1 MTEIKTIENLLSQ
14 VKTIADSYERV
25 AKATGDNFNIFS
37 ILGIEHYEVT
47 THSRFIAHLLNP
59 NALHGKGVLFLEE
72 FLEKIQMPEHLD
84 LETTKVKTEHNIGL
98 KVISGMES
106 TGGSI
111 DIYLYDGFGKSISIE
126 NKIYASDQE
135 KQIVRYQNHNKGKN
149 IVLYLTLFEDDTDEF
164 SKGEL
169 KSNKETENDADFHCI
184 SYKININ
191 NWLSECQKIAV
202 DNPTLRETI
211 KQYRNLVK
219 KLTNQNINTEMDKEI
234 LKLITES
241 EDKLKSAQ
249 KINSA
254 LSYVDTKLK
263 LKLDEIILKG
273 ETIKNKYEEN
283 KIYNNIKLV
292 PRFPYNGKYVIRFD
306 FFFVNTQKDVLVYQI
321 HTNDSKLCLE
331 TLIWG
336 EGSNYEKIEDKM
348 NLDENFIDQAEYKYD
363 SKIDDILNEI
373 DANVNTI
380 TEYLNISS

>member
-135 KQIVRYQNHNKGKN
+135 KQIVRYHNHNKGKN

-169 KSNKETENDADFHCI
+169 KSNKDTENKADFYCI
-184 SYKININ
+184 SYEININ
-191 NWLSECQKIAV
+191 NWLMECQKIAV

-219 KLTNQNINTEMDKEI
+219 KLTNQNINNEMNEEI
-234 LKLITES
+234 LNLI
-241 EDKLKSAQ
+241 
-249 KINSA
+249 
-254 LSYVDTKLK
+254 
-263 LKLDEIILKG
+263 
-273 ETIKNKYEEN
+273 IKNKKETNIIINTFNSLQNRVKHKYENIVGKLIKMDIKELSNAISISKQKQGKFLRWEN
-283 KIYNNIKLV
+283 HYHYSFNLSSDNQDHNVGI
-292 PRFPYNGKYVIRFD
+292 FKYD
-306 FFFVNTQKDVLVYQI
+306 
-321 HTNDSKLCLE
+321 NDSNIYFTTCIDGQEKKSFAHDTSE
-331 TLIWG
+331 DEIYKSVFGFPERSYFYYGKKGFIVTL
-336 EGSNYEKIEDKM
+336 
-348 NLDENFIDQAEYKYD
+348 F
-363 SKIDDILNEI
+363 
-373 DANVNTI
+373 
-380 TEYLNISS
+380 